1 MTARPSGHEVTTGS
15 PVLASGLLGLIGR
28 GVFCLLGLALEH
40 LPDPLHPWEREV
52 RALSALMA
60 GWVGMNKLRWLRP
73 HVGQKEGDSKEGAG
87 KADYSPRRSRWA
99 LSEKTRRNHPGSLHS
114 KTLPADSST
123 LLSKNLR
130 QSSISSSKVSLG
142 RYWEERKGSGC

>member
-52 RALSALMA
+52 RAPSALMA

-73 HVGQKEGDSKEGAG
+73 HVGPEGRGQQGRGWEG
-87 KADYSPRRSRWA
+87 R
-99 LSEKTRRNHPGSLHS
+99 
-114 KTLPADSST
+114 
-123 LLSKNLR
+123 LLTQAKPVGL
-130 QSSISSSKVSLG
+130 V
-142 RYWEERKGSGC
+142 